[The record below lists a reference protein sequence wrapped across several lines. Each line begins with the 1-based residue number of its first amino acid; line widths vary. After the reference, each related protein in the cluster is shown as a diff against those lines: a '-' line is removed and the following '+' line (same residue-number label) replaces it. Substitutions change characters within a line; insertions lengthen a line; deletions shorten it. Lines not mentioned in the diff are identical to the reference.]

1 MISKNITPLEIL
13 KKYWGYDS
21 FRFKQEEIISSI
33 LANRDT
39 LGIMPTGGGKSITYQ
54 VPAMMKTGVCVVVE
68 PLISLIKDQIDGL
81 EKVGLKAVSINS
93 LQTSER
99 NDAAINQCYNHRA
112 KFLFV
117 AAERLQDKQFQY
129 HLRNMSISL
138 FVIDEAHCISQ
149 WGYRFRPSY
158 LKLGLLRDIRPEIP
172 VLALTASATDKVIQD
187 ITDVLQFRNNPS
199 SLISKTSSFRPN
211 IHIRIVKT
219 TNKIDKIVLTVKH
232 LGGSGIVYCNKR
244 ADTVVIAN
252 ELKERYNISAKP
264 YHAHLSPYER
274 TQAQNQW
281 LNGETQVIVATSAF
295 GMGIDKAD
303 VRYVIHADLP
313 HSMERYYQEMG
324 RAGRDGKKSY
334 SILLWNDDDLFVYE
348 NITQNTYPEKKIITS
363 IYQILCN
370 KYQIAIGSGNA
381 EEYPLNIDDL
391 ITKTKLHINI
401 VINSLKV
408 LENEGWI
415 RLVNEENPVSEIK
428 ILVNNTELNNFLR
441 DYSQYYYIIDY
452 LLRLYPDIHY
462 DFVKINESL
471 IGRYEKI
478 KESQVVK
485 DLRMLM
491 KYNIITYKEKI
502 KGDSVVFTKDRP
514 YSNSSLL
521 TKEIYVLP
529 KKAVIKKAEYMK
541 TFLATKKCKWKYI
554 LNYFSEDIDKCGVC
568 DSCKK

>member
-158 LKLGLLRDIRPEIP
+158 LKLGLLREIRPEIP

-211 IHIRIVKT
+211 IHIKIVKT

-334 SILLWNDDDLFVYE
+334 SIVLWNDDDLFVYE

>member
-211 IHIRIVKT
+211 IHIKIVKT

-334 SILLWNDDDLFVYE
+334 SIVLWNDDDLFVYE

-441 DYSQYYYIIDY
+441 DFSQYYYIIDY

-541 TFLATKKCKWKYI
+541 TFLTTKKCKWKYI

>member
-158 LKLGLLRDIRPEIP
+158 LKLGLLREIRPEIP

-211 IHIRIVKT
+211 IHIKIVKT

-334 SILLWNDDDLFVYE
+334 SIVLWNDDDLFVYE

-441 DYSQYYYIIDY
+441 DFSQYYYIIDY

-541 TFLATKKCKWKYI
+541 TFIATKKCKWKYI

>member
-158 LKLGLLRDIRPEIP
+158 LKLGLLREIRPEIP

-219 TNKIDKIVLTVKH
+219 THKIDKIVLTVKH

-334 SILLWNDDDLFVYE
+334 SIVLWNDDDLFVYE

-441 DYSQYYYIIDY
+441 DFSQYYYIIDY

>member
-334 SILLWNDDDLFVYE
+334 SIVLWNDDDLFVYE

-441 DYSQYYYIIDY
+441 DFSQYYYIIDY

>member
-441 DYSQYYYIIDY
+441 DFSQYYYIIDY

>member
-158 LKLGLLRDIRPEIP
+158 LKLGLLREIRPEIP

-334 SILLWNDDDLFVYE
+334 SIVLWNDDDLFVYE

-441 DYSQYYYIIDY
+441 DFSQYYYIIDY

-541 TFLATKKCKWKYI
+541 TFLTTKKCKWKYI

>member
-158 LKLGLLRDIRPEIP
+158 LKLGLLREIRPEIP

-334 SILLWNDDDLFVYE
+334 SIVLWNDDDLFVYE

-541 TFLATKKCKWKYI
+541 TFLTTKKCKWKYI

>member
-211 IHIRIVKT
+211 IHIKIVKT

>member
-112 KFLFV
+112 KFLFI

-158 LKLGLLRDIRPEIP
+158 LKLGLLREIRPEIP

-211 IHIRIVKT
+211 IHIKIVKT

-441 DYSQYYYIIDY
+441 DFSQYYYIIDY

>member
-334 SILLWNDDDLFVYE
+334 SIVLWNDDDLFVYE

-415 RLVNEENPVSEIK
+415 RLVNKETPISEIK

>member
-158 LKLGLLRDIRPEIP
+158 LKLGLLREIRPEIP

-441 DYSQYYYIIDY
+441 DFSQYYYIIDY

>member
-158 LKLGLLRDIRPEIP
+158 LKLGLLREIRPEIP

-211 IHIRIVKT
+211 IHIKIVKT

-252 ELKERYNISAKP
+252 ALKERYNISAKP

-334 SILLWNDDDLFVYE
+334 SIVLWNDDDLFVYE

-441 DYSQYYYIIDY
+441 DFSQYYYIIDY

>member
-211 IHIRIVKT
+211 IHIKIVKT

-334 SILLWNDDDLFVYE
+334 SIVLWNDDDLFVYE

-441 DYSQYYYIIDY
+441 DFSQYYYIIDY

-541 TFLATKKCKWKYI
+541 TFIATKKCKWKYI

>member
-158 LKLGLLRDIRPEIP
+158 LKLGLLREIRPEIP

-211 IHIRIVKT
+211 IHIKIVKT

-441 DYSQYYYIIDY
+441 DFSQYYYIIDY

>member
-158 LKLGLLRDIRPEIP
+158 LKLGLLREIRPEIP

-211 IHIRIVKT
+211 IHIKIVKT

-334 SILLWNDDDLFVYE
+334 SIVLWNDDDLFVYE

-541 TFLATKKCKWKYI
+541 TFLTTKKCKWKYI

>member
-158 LKLGLLRDIRPEIP
+158 LKLGLLREIRPEIP

-334 SILLWNDDDLFVYE
+334 SIVLWNDDDLFVYE

-441 DYSQYYYIIDY
+441 DFSQYYYIIDY

-554 LNYFSEDIDKCGVC
+554 LNYFSEDIDKCCVC

>member
-158 LKLGLLRDIRPEIP
+158 LKLGLLREIRPEIP

-334 SILLWNDDDLFVYE
+334 SIVLWNDDDLFVYE

-441 DYSQYYYIIDY
+441 DFSQYYYIIDY

>member
-99 NDAAINQCYNHRA
+99 NEAAINQCYNHRA

-158 LKLGLLRDIRPEIP
+158 LKLGLLREIRPEIP

-334 SILLWNDDDLFVYE
+334 SIVLWNDDDLFVYE

>member
-158 LKLGLLRDIRPEIP
+158 LKLGLLREIRPEIP

-219 TNKIDKIVLTVKH
+219 THKIDKIVLTVKH

-334 SILLWNDDDLFVYE
+334 SIVLWNDDDLFVYE

-441 DYSQYYYIIDY
+441 DFSQYYYIIDY

-541 TFLATKKCKWKYI
+541 TFLTTKKCKWKYI

>member
-158 LKLGLLRDIRPEIP
+158 LKLGLLREIRPEIP

-211 IHIRIVKT
+211 IHIKIVKT

-281 LNGETQVIVATSAF
+281 LKGETQVIVATSAF

>member
-158 LKLGLLRDIRPEIP
+158 LKLGLLREIRPEIP

-334 SILLWNDDDLFVYE
+334 SIVLWNDDDLFVYE

-441 DYSQYYYIIDY
+441 DFSQYYYIIDY

-514 YSNSSLL
+514 YSNYSLL

>member
-158 LKLGLLRDIRPEIP
+158 LKLGLLREIRPEIP

-211 IHIRIVKT
+211 IHIKIVKT

-274 TQAQNQW
+274 TQTQNQW

-334 SILLWNDDDLFVYE
+334 SIVLWNDDDLFVYE

-441 DYSQYYYIIDY
+441 DFSQYYYIIDY

>member
-313 HSMERYYQEMG
+313 HSMERYYQEMR

-334 SILLWNDDDLFVYE
+334 SIVLWNDDDLFVYE

-441 DYSQYYYIIDY
+441 DFSQYYYIIDY

>member
-158 LKLGLLRDIRPEIP
+158 LKLGLLREIRPEIP

-211 IHIRIVKT
+211 IHIKIVKT

-281 LNGETQVIVATSAF
+281 LKGETQVIVATSAF

-441 DYSQYYYIIDY
+441 DFSQYYYIIDY

>member
-13 KKYWGYDS
+13 KRYWGYDS

-211 IHIRIVKT
+211 IHIKIVKT
-219 TNKIDKIVLTVKH
+219 ANKIDKIVLTVKY

-303 VRYVIHADLP
+303 VRYVIHVDLP

-391 ITKTKLHINI
+391 ITKTKLHINV

-541 TFLATKKCKWKYI
+541 TFLTTKKCKWKYI

>member
-158 LKLGLLRDIRPEIP
+158 LKLGLLREIRPEIP

-274 TQAQNQW
+274 TQTQNQW

-334 SILLWNDDDLFVYE
+334 SIVLWNDDDLFVYE

-541 TFLATKKCKWKYI
+541 TFLTTKKCKWKYI

>member
-39 LGIMPTGGGKSITYQ
+39 LGIMPTGGGKSIAYQ

-158 LKLGLLRDIRPEIP
+158 LKLGLLREIRPEIP

-334 SILLWNDDDLFVYE
+334 SIVLWNDDDLFVYE

-441 DYSQYYYIIDY
+441 DFSQYYYIIDY

-541 TFLATKKCKWKYI
+541 TFLTTKKCKWKYI

>member
-158 LKLGLLRDIRPEIP
+158 LKLGLLREIRPEIP

-274 TQAQNQW
+274 TQTQNQW

-334 SILLWNDDDLFVYE
+334 SIVLWNDDDLFVYE

-441 DYSQYYYIIDY
+441 DFSQYYYIIDY

>member
-13 KKYWGYDS
+13 KRYWGYDS

-211 IHIRIVKT
+211 IHIKIVKT

-334 SILLWNDDDLFVYE
+334 SIVLWNDDDLFVYE

-441 DYSQYYYIIDY
+441 DFSQYYYIIDY

>member
-334 SILLWNDDDLFVYE
+334 SIVLWNDDDLFVYE

-441 DYSQYYYIIDY
+441 DFSQYYYIIDY

-541 TFLATKKCKWKYI
+541 TFLTTKKCKWKYI

>member
-99 NDAAINQCYNHRA
+99 NDATINQCYNHRA

-158 LKLGLLRDIRPEIP
+158 LKLGLLREIRPEIP

-187 ITDVLQFRNNPS
+187 ITDVLQFRNTPS

-334 SILLWNDDDLFVYE
+334 SIVLWNDDDLFVYE

-391 ITKTKLHINI
+391 ITKTKLHISI
-401 VINSLKV
+401 IINSLKV

-441 DYSQYYYIIDY
+441 DFSQYYYIIDY

>member
-1 MISKNITPLEIL
+1 MIFKNITPLEIL

-129 HLRNMSISL
+129 YLRNMSISL

-149 WGYRFRPSY
+149 LGYRFRPSY

-303 VRYVIHADLP
+303 VRYVIHVDLP

-391 ITKTKLHINI
+391 ITKTKLNINI

-541 TFLATKKCKWKYI
+541 TFLTTKKCKWKYI

>member
-129 HLRNMSISL
+129 HLRNLNISL

-158 LKLGLLRDIRPEIP
+158 LKLGLLREIRPEIP

-274 TQAQNQW
+274 TQTQNQW

-334 SILLWNDDDLFVYE
+334 SIVLWNDDDLFVYE

>member
-158 LKLGLLRDIRPEIP
+158 LKLGLLREIRPEIP

-211 IHIRIVKT
+211 IHIKIVKT

-334 SILLWNDDDLFVYE
+334 SIVLWNDDDLFVYE

-441 DYSQYYYIIDY
+441 DFSQYYYIIDY

>member
-158 LKLGLLRDIRPEIP
+158 LKLGLLREIRPEIP

-334 SILLWNDDDLFVYE
+334 SIVLWNDDDLFVYE

-428 ILVNNTELNNFLR
+428 ILVNNTELNKFIR

>member
-211 IHIRIVKT
+211 IHIKIVKT

-281 LNGETQVIVATSAF
+281 LKGETQVIVATSAF

-441 DYSQYYYIIDY
+441 DFSQYYYIIDY

>member
-21 FRFKQEEIISSI
+21 FRFKQEEIISSV
-33 LANRDT
+33 LANRNT

-112 KFLFV
+112 KFLFI

-129 HLRNMSISL
+129 HLRNLNISL

-158 LKLGLLRDIRPEIP
+158 LKLGLLREIRPEIP

-199 SLISKTSSFRPN
+199 YLISKTSSFRPN

-274 TQAQNQW
+274 TQTQNQW

-334 SILLWNDDDLFVYE
+334 SIVLWNDDDLFVYE

>member
-274 TQAQNQW
+274 TQTQNQW

-334 SILLWNDDDLFVYE
+334 SIVLWNDDDLFVYE

>member
-99 NDAAINQCYNHRA
+99 NDAAINQCYNYRA

-334 SILLWNDDDLFVYE
+334 SIVLWNDDDLFVYE

-441 DYSQYYYIIDY
+441 DFSQYYYIIDY

-541 TFLATKKCKWKYI
+541 TFIATKKCKWKYI